1 MVMRHGVKA
10 LPFHHPFVTHCGC
23 CIMGEE
29 DENDGAGAG
38 DAHSP
43 PGMNVAPLSG
53 EKPSVPRPSARE
65 PLGCGAVHRLCPGV
79 RLADP
84 VGMGVVVIDRAGVS
98 ERLTVGNGVGN
109 AVRV

>member
-1 MVMRHGVKA
+1 MFMRQGVKA
-10 LPFHHPFVTHCGC
+10 LPFHHPFVTHCA
-23 CIMGEE
+23 CIEE
-29 DENDGAGAG
+29 DEDAG
-38 DAHSP
+38 DAHRP

-84 VGMGVVVIDRAGVS
+84 VGMGVVVMDRAGVS